1 MKSFRGWGEKL
12 TKRIIPVVAGVIFD
26 RAGRVLACQRPEGKS
41 LAGFWEFP
49 GGKVEARE
57 SLAEALER
65 ELLEELSLEVTVLDE
80 MYYLEIFPASG
91 EELQLHFLRAFPKT
105 GSVPQSR
112 EQQEFCWLEKITLNS
127 VKWLESDREFVNFI
141 AGK

>member
-1 MKSFRGWGEKL
+1 M

-65 ELLEELSLEVTVLDE
+65 ELFEELALEVTVLDE
-80 MYYLEIFPASG
+80 MGRYAHSNAYFLD
-91 EELQLHFLRAFPKT
+91 ELL
-105 GSVPQSR
+105 
-112 EQQEFCWLEKITLNS
+112 
-127 VKWLESDREFVNFI
+127 
-141 AGK
+141 